1 MAKEKKKK
9 GRNED
14 RACALGKAGSHTLGE
29 IRLDEG
35 RVLYSKRVE
44 QQLVCGRLKRQ

>member
-9 GRNED
+9 EGMKTGLVPWGRQV
-14 RACALGKAGSHTLGE
+14 HTLGE